1 MKRLLL
7 NVILTHVFC
16 IISYSSYSQRYE
28 WDYYEIG
35 FEVAGDF
42 NVSENNGD
50 QFSAIS
56 SDAEIFV
63 HIEPWFD
70 EDLNE
75 DNIED
80 VILDLA
86 DDLEYNEGNE
96 IVKNDYI
103 EIDDFNGYYL
113 LSVPRDYPFDYVFIA
128 LLMDIESST
137 NLFISIGFNEGNIE
151 EAEDILYSF
160 YAYD

>member
-28 WDYYEIG
+28 CDYYEIG

-63 HIEPWFD
+63 HIEPWLD

-86 DDLEYNEGNE
+86 DDL
-96 IVKNDYI
+96 
-103 EIDDFNGYYL
+103 
-113 LSVPRDYPFDYVFIA
+113 
-128 LLMDIESST
+128 
-137 NLFISIGFNEGNIE
+137 
-151 EAEDILYSF
+151 
-160 YAYD
+160 